1 MDKRKL
7 MLLATMTSKS
17 SKDHEKHE
25 EHEHHAAYGKGTEHG
40 HEMAHSKHELSLD
53 DAKSWVAGMSN
64 EDGSYGARWTMEQT
78 KQVQEQ
84 RGIDCDPA
92 HFWVAMNMMYFDY
105 CAVTKKLGVDTMDFY
120 AETAKVF
127 LHDKDAAPGK
137 LANYYHA
144 IVQ

>member
-1 MDKRKL
+1 MKQRCAMDKRKL

-17 SKDHEKHE
+17 SKDHEKH
-25 EHEHHAAYGKGTEHG
+25 AAYGKDADHS
-40 HEMAHSKHELSLD
+40 HEMDHSKHELSID
-53 DAKSWVAGMSN
+53 DAKTWVAGMSN

-84 RGIDCDPA
+84 RGIDCDPM
-92 HFWVAMNMMYFDY
+92 HFWVTMNMMYSDY
-105 CAVTKKLGVDTMDFY
+105 CAAAKKFGVDNPDFY
-120 AETAKVF
+120 AEMAKAF

-144 IVQ
+144 IVR